1 MKRLF
6 AGILLAGM
14 LASPRGTSA
23 ELLWFKDSPQ
33 DNAETARTITDI
45 ERQQRFFGRLD
56 SKDDVDYFTFS
67 ADAKQKIDLLLETPV
82 ADGDF
87 KPVMVLFGPGLP
99 APTEDPTIQIGD
111 TNGAIVTHAKDER
124 AKRFDQFLMTSFNTG
139 PTISVEAPQK
149 GTYAIAVRSP
159 KGSTGRYVLHI
170 GSENGFR
177 WDELWQGI
185 VGTLKGL
192 LRLY

>member
-6 AGILLAGM
+6 AVIVLVGM

-23 ELLWFKDSPQ
+23 EALWFKNTPQ
-33 DNAETARTITDI
+33 DSAETARTITDI
-45 ERQQRFFGRLD
+45 ERRQRFFGHLE

-67 ADAKQKIDLLLETPV
+67 ADEKQNIDLSLETPV

-87 KPVMVLFGPGLP
+87 KPVLVLFGPGLP
-99 APTEDPTIQIGD
+99 KPTEDPTIQIGD
-111 TNGAIVTHAKDER
+111 TNGAIVSHAKDER
-124 AKRFDQFLMTSFNTG
+124 EKRFDQFLLTTFNIG
-139 PTISVEAPQK
+139 PVISVEAPQK
-149 GTYAIAVRSP
+149 GTYAVAIRSP
-159 KGSTGRYVLHI
+159 KGSTGRYVLHV

-177 WDELWQGI
+177 WNELIQGI